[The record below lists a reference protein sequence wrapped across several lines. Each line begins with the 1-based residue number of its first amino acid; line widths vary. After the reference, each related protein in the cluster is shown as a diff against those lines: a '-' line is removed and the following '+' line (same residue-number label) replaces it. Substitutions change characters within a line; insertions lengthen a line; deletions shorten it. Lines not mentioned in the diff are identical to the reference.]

1 MVLTKFLETAARAP
15 GAPGGA
21 AGAAAAGAGV
31 VDGDFVP
38 LEASPAERCVCAVLA
53 TRLLKVVSQV
63 SLPPPLSL
71 LLPLPM
77 SLLYTPQVS
86 YPGPSPEPRPAQLGR
101 PARAPAAAG
110 A

>member
-1 MVLTKFLETAARAP
+1 VVLTKFLETAARAP

-63 SLPPPLSL
+63 SLPPPS
-71 LLPLPM
+71 PYCCPYPC
-77 SLLYTPQVS
+77 LYCTL
-86 YPGPSPEPRPAQLGR
+86 RRCLTR
-101 PARAPAAAG
+101 ARAPSRAPRN
-110 A
+110 